1 MFKKKEVQ
9 GQKAPPSKVKKIL
22 KWTGYTFGG
31 LIVLG
36 MIFGE
41 EGGSGGSYA
50 ENGSAAQKYF
60 IALQKNTKASFE
72 SADTDAKKKLAWVR
86 ASRELCSSSKFNAFG
101 LQQDWLGK
109 VKDIEADDSMGLTVK
124 FQIDGYRTKAY
135 QSGSEK
141 FWTSANLYTTLLN
154 LKEGDMVR
162 FSGQFIRGDM
172 EGDNECLDSL
182 SFDDTPE
189 WSGQTLMFNFARIS
203 KVSNS

>member
-9 GQKAPPSKVKKIL
+9 GQKAPPSTTKKIL

-41 EGGSGGSYA
+41 DGGSGGSYA
-50 ENGSAAQKYF
+50 KNGSAAQKYF

-86 ASRELCSSSKFNAFG
+86 ASRELCSSSEFNAFG

-124 FQIDGYRTKAY
+124 FQIDGYRTKVWQA
-135 QSGSEK
+135 GSEQK
-141 FWTSANLYTTLLN
+141 WTSAGLYTTLLN

-162 FSGQFIRGDM
+162 FSGQFNRGDM
-172 EGDNECLDSL
+172 EDDNECLESL

-189 WSGQTLMFNFARIS
+189 WSGQTLDFNFARIS
-203 KVSNS
+203 TASDS